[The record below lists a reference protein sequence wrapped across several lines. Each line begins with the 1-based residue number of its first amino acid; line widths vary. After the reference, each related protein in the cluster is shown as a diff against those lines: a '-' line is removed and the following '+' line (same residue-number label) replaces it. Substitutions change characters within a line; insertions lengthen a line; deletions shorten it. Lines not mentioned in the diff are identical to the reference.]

1 MKYCYAC
8 GHRTGGEPL
17 FCNFCGRSYDVK
29 LCPKLHANPRT
40 AEACSQC
47 GNRDLSIPQPRI
59 PILWGFLAVLVQ
71 AVFGLLLLSLSLRL
85 IAAFL
90 NDLATRSAA
99 PDRLL
104 VGVFIAVILWAFW
117 IMLPDAS
124 RWIIHRSLIQKS
136 GLSNADNPR

>member
-47 GNRDLSIPQPRI
+47 GSRDLSIPQPRI

-85 IAAFL
+85 IAAFR

-124 RWIIHRSLIQKS
+124 RWIIHRSLVQKS
-136 GLSNADNPR
+136 GLSNRHDSR

>member
-1 MKYCYAC
+1 
-8 GHRTGGEPL
+8 
-17 FCNFCGRSYDVK
+17 VK
-29 LCPKLHANPRT
+29 LCPKIHANPRT

-47 GNRDLSIPQPRI
+47 GSRDLSIPQPRI
-59 PILWGFLAVLVQ
+59 PIFWGFLAVLVQ
-71 AVFGLLLLSLSLRL
+71 AVFGLLLLSLSLRI

-104 VGVFIAVILWAFW
+104 VGVFIVMILWAFW
-117 IMLPDAS
+117 IMLPDAF

-136 GLSNADNPR
+136 GLSNRHDSR